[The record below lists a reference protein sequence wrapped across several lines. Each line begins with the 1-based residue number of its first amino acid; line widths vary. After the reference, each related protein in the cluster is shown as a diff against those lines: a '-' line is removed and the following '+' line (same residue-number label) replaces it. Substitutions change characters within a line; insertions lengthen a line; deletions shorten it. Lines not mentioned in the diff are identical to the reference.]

1 MDIQGEKKMDKKI
14 LKDGEL
20 FLIEDGS
27 LDRIVEALGKTRA
40 EVLSIFEENNAEVE
54 YDDFSGLQAGDPDVK
69 DRWESGFV
77 FAKAFLVFLVK
88 AMLKEHLSLFRR
100 QVYEE
105 NSRDC
110 ITSFCGIYYGA
121 AWVLRRTRR
130 ILFFKSGSC

>member
-1 MDIQGEKKMDKKI
+1 MDKKI

-77 FAKAFLVFLVK
+77 FAKAFASFSSESDAERALVALQE
-88 AMLKEHLSLFRR
+88 AGL
-100 QVYEE
+100 
-105 NSRDC
+105 
-110 ITSFCGIYYGA
+110 
-121 AWVLRRTRR
+121 
-130 ILFFKSGSC
+130 